1 MTEDNRWIVTVEE
14 DPDTKE
20 LVIPFSPD
28 MLAQVG
34 WDFGDIILWKDNQN
48 GSFTLTK
55 QEVTDGTE

>member
-1 MTEDNRWIVTVEE
+1 MTETNRWIVTVEE
-14 DPDTKE
+14 DPETKE

-55 QEVTDGTE
+55 QEVTNGTE

>member
-1 MTEDNRWIVTVEE
+1 MTDTNRWIVTVEE
-14 DPDTKE
+14 DPETKE

-55 QEVTDGTE
+55 KEVTDGTE

>member
-14 DPDTKE
+14 DPETKE

-34 WDFGDIILWKDNQN
+34 WDFGDLILWKDNQN

-55 QEVTDGTE
+55 KEVTDGTE

>member
-1 MTEDNRWIVTVEE
+1 MTTKHWTVTVEE
-14 DPDTKE
+14 DPVTKD
-20 LVIPFSPD
+20 LVIPFTPD

-55 QEVTDGTE
+55 KEVTNDTK

>member
-55 QEVTDGTE
+55 KEVADGTE

>member
-55 QEVTDGTE
+55 KEVTNGTE

>member
-1 MTEDNRWIVTVEE
+1 MTETNRWIVTVEE

-55 QEVTDGTE
+55 KEVTDGTE

>member
-1 MTEDNRWIVTVEE
+1 MTDNNRWIVTIEE

-48 GSFTLTK
+48 GSFTLSK
-55 QEVTDGTE
+55 KEVTDGTE